1 LEIVEQG
8 NLNAISAESNLYD
21 RIVLAQLNDEGVQLI
36 KQKLDEEDPKYS
48 CFCKDSKDAVW
59 FEQRLVVLADPELIK
74 EIFYEA
80 HLSKFSIHPGSTKM
94 YQDLTK
100 NFWWS
105 NMKVDIAK
113 YVLEYDT
120 CHRVKA
126 SHLKSASVLQQLTIP
141 LLSDYINLHP
151 LRHRS
156 DSAPDPT
163 SEKIRICN
171 RIPVISAPLH
181 IRQKNMDADVVKILS
196 DPIRSDPLSSL
207 TLWKWGDISMN
218 FIEGL
223 PPTARKKDSIW
234 VIVDRLTKTAHF
246 IQYTPLTSSKI
257 MQNSMWI
264 KLCAC
269 TGFPRPLFLIKV
281 LNLWLVSGNNCMNL
295 WEPN

>member
-21 RIVLAQLNDEGVQLI
+21 RIVLAQLNDEDVQLI

-59 FEQRLVVLADPELIK
+59 FEQRLVVLAYPELIK

-171 RIPVISAPLH
+171 RIPVISTPLH

-207 TLWKWGDISMN
+207 TLWKWGDISMD
-218 FIEGL
+218 FIEGFT
-223 PPTARKKDSIW
+223 PDHQKKGFYLGYSGPIDQDCSFHQ
-234 VIVDRLTKTAHF
+234 VHTTYFVQDYAELYVDQIVRLHGIPKTIVSDQGTQFVAHF
-246 IQYTPLTSSKI
+246 
-257 MQNSMWI
+257 
-264 KLCAC
+264 
-269 TGFPRPLFLIKV
+269 
-281 LNLWLVSGNNCMNL
+281 
-295 WEPN
+295 WE